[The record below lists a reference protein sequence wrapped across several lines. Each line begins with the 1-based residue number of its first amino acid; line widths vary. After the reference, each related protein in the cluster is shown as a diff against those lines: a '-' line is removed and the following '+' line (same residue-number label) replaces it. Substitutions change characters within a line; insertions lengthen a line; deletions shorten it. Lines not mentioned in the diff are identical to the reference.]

1 MLFDKDEGKRNMTN
15 DLMDFKIDP
24 IILTALEED
33 ITDVDISTK
42 ILGANETLAKVDLLA
57 KQDGVLSGM
66 AVFERVFTLLNA
78 KVKVE
83 WLKTDGQSF
92 DEGEILAKVH
102 GDVET
107 LLTAERV
114 ALNFLQ
120 RMSGIATATR
130 RMADQL
136 EGSQIKLMD
145 TRKTTP
151 GLRMLEK
158 YSVRVGGGNNHRY
171 NLSDMIMLKDNH
183 INAAGGV
190 QEAIKLA
197 KERSPFIKKVEVE
210 TENLEMVKDAISAG
224 ADIIMLDNMTV
235 DEMREAIEFIDGRAI
250 VEASGNLTAANI
262 QKLKTL
268 RIDYVSSGAITH
280 SAGIV
285 DLSMKNLTITNRV
298 EML

>member
-1 MLFDKDEGKRNMTN
+1 MKN
-15 DLMDFKIDP
+15 DLARFKIDP
-24 IILTALEED
+24 IILNALEED

-42 ILGANETLAKVDLLA
+42 VLGAGETLATVELLA
-57 KQDGVLSGM
+57 KQDGVLSGLI
-66 AVFERVFTLLNA
+66 VFERVFKLLNDQ
-78 KVKVE
+78 VTID
-83 WLKTDGQSF
+83 WQIRDGQTFES
-92 DEGEILAKVH
+92 GEILAKVQ

-120 RMSGIATATR
+120 RMSGIATATK
-130 RMADQL
+130 RMADLL
-136 EGSQIKLMD
+136 EGSNIKLMD

-151 GLRMLEK
+151 GLRILEK

-197 KERSPFIKKVEVE
+197 KERSPYIKKIEVE
-210 TENLEMVKDAISAG
+210 TENLQMVKDAVVAG
-224 ADIIMLDNMTV
+224 ADIIMLDNMSV
-235 DEMREAIEFIDGRAI
+235 AEMKEAIEYIDGRAI
-250 VEASGNLTAANI
+250 VEASGNLTAENI
-262 QKLKTL
+262 ERLKTL
-268 RIDYVSSGAITH
+268 DIDYVSSGAITH

-285 DLSMKNLTITNRV
+285 DLSMKNLTLTNRV
-298 EML
+298 ETL

>member
-1 MLFDKDEGKRNMTN
+1 MRN
-15 DLMDFKIDP
+15 DLMHFKIDP
-24 IILTALEED
+24 IILNALDED
-33 ITDVDISTK
+33 ITDVDVSTK
-42 ILGANETLAKVDLLA
+42 ILGQAETLASVELLA

-66 AVFERVFTLLNA
+66 AVFERVFTLLND

-83 WLKTDGQSF
+83 WLKTDGQTF
-92 DEGEILAKVH
+92 KKGEMLAKVYC
-102 GDVET
+102 DAET

-120 RMSGIATATR
+120 RMSGIATATHN
-130 RMADQL
+130 MVEQL
-136 EGSQIKLMD
+136 SGSNIKLMD

-151 GLRMLEK
+151 GLRILEK

-190 QEAIKLA
+190 KEAIKLA
-197 KERSPFIKKVEVE
+197 QERSPFIKKVEVE
-210 TENLEMVKDAISAG
+210 TENLEMVKEAVAAG

-235 DEMREAIEFIDGRAI
+235 DEMKAAIELIGGRAV
-250 VEASGNLTAANI
+250 VEASGNLTAENI
-262 QKLKTL
+262 KKLKTL
-268 RIDYVSSGAITH
+268 DIDYVSSGAITH

-285 DLSMKNLTITNRV
+285 DLSMKNLSLTNRV
-298 EML
+298 EKL

>member
-1 MLFDKDEGKRNMTN
+1 MKN
-15 DLMDFKIDP
+15 DLARFKIDP
-24 IILTALEED
+24 IILNALEED

-42 ILGANETLAKVDLLA
+42 VLGAGETLATVELLA

-66 AVFERVFTLLNA
+66 IVFERVFKLLNDQ
-78 KVKVE
+78 VTID
-83 WLKTDGQSF
+83 WQIRDGQTFES
-92 DEGEILAKVH
+92 GEILAKVQ

-120 RMSGIATATR
+120 RMSGIATATK
-130 RMADQL
+130 RMADLL
-136 EGSQIKLMD
+136 EGSNIKLMD

-151 GLRMLEK
+151 GLRILEK

-183 INAAGGV
+183 INATGGV

-197 KERSPFIKKVEVE
+197 KERSPYIKKIEVE
-210 TENLEMVKDAISAG
+210 TENLQMVKDAVVAG
-224 ADIIMLDNMTV
+224 ADIIMLDNMSV
-235 DEMREAIEFIDGRAI
+235 AEMKEAIEYIDGRAI
-250 VEASGNLTAANI
+250 VEASGNLTAENI
-262 QKLKTL
+262 ERLKTL
-268 RIDYVSSGAITH
+268 DIDYVSSGAITH

-285 DLSMKNLTITNRV
+285 DLSMKNLTLTNRV
-298 EML
+298 ETL

>member
-1 MLFDKDEGKRNMTN
+1 MKN
-15 DLMDFKIDP
+15 DLARFKIDP
-24 IILTALEED
+24 IILNALEED

-42 ILGANETLAKVDLLA
+42 VLGAGETLATVELLA

-66 AVFERVFTLLNA
+66 IVFERVFKLLNDQ
-78 KVKVE
+78 VTID
-83 WLKTDGQSF
+83 WQIRDGQTFES
-92 DEGEILAKVH
+92 GEILAKVQ
-102 GDVET
+102 GYVET

-120 RMSGIATATR
+120 RMSGIATATK
-130 RMADQL
+130 RMADLL
-136 EGSQIKLMD
+136 EGSNIKLMD

-151 GLRMLEK
+151 GLRILEK

-197 KERSPFIKKVEVE
+197 KERSPYIKKIEVE
-210 TENLEMVKDAISAG
+210 TENLQMVKDAVVAG
-224 ADIIMLDNMTV
+224 ADIIMLDNMSV
-235 DEMREAIEFIDGRAI
+235 AEMKEAIEYIDGRAI
-250 VEASGNLTAANI
+250 VEASGNLTAENI
-262 QKLKTL
+262 ERLKTL
-268 RIDYVSSGAITH
+268 DIDYVSSGAITH

-285 DLSMKNLTITNRV
+285 DLSMKNLTLTNRV
-298 EML
+298 ETL

>member
-1 MLFDKDEGKRNMTN
+1 MKN
-15 DLMDFKIDP
+15 DLARFKIDP
-24 IILTALEED
+24 IILNALEED

-42 ILGANETLAKVDLLA
+42 VLGAGETLATVELLA

-66 AVFERVFTLLNA
+66 IVFERVFKLLNDQ
-78 KVKVE
+78 VTID
-83 WLKTDGQSF
+83 WQIRDGQTFES
-92 DEGEILAKVH
+92 GEILAQVQ

-120 RMSGIATATR
+120 RMSGIATATK
-130 RMADQL
+130 RMADLL
-136 EGSQIKLMD
+136 EGSNIKLMD

-151 GLRMLEK
+151 GLRILEK

-197 KERSPFIKKVEVE
+197 KERSPYIKKIEVE
-210 TENLEMVKDAISAG
+210 TENLQMVKDAVVAG
-224 ADIIMLDNMTV
+224 ADIIMLDNMSV
-235 DEMREAIEFIDGRAI
+235 AEMKEAIEYIDGRAI
-250 VEASGNLTAANI
+250 VEASGNLTAENI
-262 QKLKTL
+262 ERLKTL
-268 RIDYVSSGAITH
+268 DIDYVSSGAITH

-285 DLSMKNLTITNRV
+285 DLSMKNLTLTNRV
-298 EML
+298 ETL

>member
-1 MLFDKDEGKRNMTN
+1 MRN
-15 DLMDFKIDP
+15 DLMRFKIDP
-24 IILTALEED
+24 IILNALDED
-33 ITDVDISTK
+33 ITDVDVSTK
-42 ILGANETLAKVDLLA
+42 ILGQAETLASVELLA

-66 AVFERVFTLLNA
+66 AVFERVFTLLND

-83 WLKTDGQSF
+83 WLKTDGQTF
-92 DEGEILAKVH
+92 KKGEMLAKVY

-120 RMSGIATATR
+120 RMSGIATATHN
-130 RMADQL
+130 MVEQL
-136 EGSQIKLMD
+136 SGSNIKLMD

-151 GLRMLEK
+151 GLRILEK

-190 QEAIKLA
+190 KEAIKLA
-197 KERSPFIKKVEVE
+197 QERSPFIKKVEVE
-210 TENLEMVKDAISAG
+210 TENLEMVKEAVAAG

-235 DEMREAIEFIDGRAI
+235 DEMKAAIELIGGRAV
-250 VEASGNLTAANI
+250 VEASGNLTAENI
-262 QKLKTL
+262 KKLKTL
-268 RIDYVSSGAITH
+268 DIDYVSSGAITH

-285 DLSMKNLTITNRV
+285 DLSMKNLSLTNRV
-298 EML
+298 AKL

>member
-1 MLFDKDEGKRNMTN
+1 MKN
-15 DLMDFKIDP
+15 DLARFKIDP
-24 IILTALEED
+24 IILNALEED

-42 ILGANETLAKVDLLA
+42 VLGAGETLATVELLA

-66 AVFERVFTLLNA
+66 IVFERVFKLLNNQ
-78 KVKVE
+78 VTID
-83 WLKTDGQSF
+83 WQIRDGQTFES
-92 DEGEILAKVH
+92 GEILAKVQ

-120 RMSGIATATR
+120 RMSGIATATK
-130 RMADQL
+130 RMADLL
-136 EGSQIKLMD
+136 EGSNIKLMD

-151 GLRMLEK
+151 GLRILEK

-197 KERSPFIKKVEVE
+197 KERSPYIKKIEVE
-210 TENLEMVKDAISAG
+210 TENLQMVKDAVVAG
-224 ADIIMLDNMTV
+224 ADIIMLDNMSV
-235 DEMREAIEFIDGRAI
+235 AEMKEAIEYIDGRAI
-250 VEASGNLTAANI
+250 VEASGNLTAENI
-262 QKLKTL
+262 ERLKTL
-268 RIDYVSSGAITH
+268 DIDYVSSGAITH

-285 DLSMKNLTITNRV
+285 DLSMKNLTLTNRV
-298 EML
+298 ETL

>member
-1 MLFDKDEGKRNMTN
+1 MKN
-15 DLMDFKIDP
+15 DLARFKIDP
-24 IILTALEED
+24 IILNALEED

-42 ILGANETLAKVDLLA
+42 VLGAGETLATVELLA

-66 AVFERVFTLLNA
+66 IVFERVFKLLNDQ
-78 KVKVE
+78 VTID
-83 WLKTDGQSF
+83 WQIRDGQTFES
-92 DEGEILAKVH
+92 GEILAKVQ

-120 RMSGIATATR
+120 RMSGIATATK
-130 RMADQL
+130 RMADLL
-136 EGSQIKLMD
+136 EGSNIKLMD

-151 GLRMLEK
+151 GLRILEK

-197 KERSPFIKKVEVE
+197 KERSPYIKKIEVE
-210 TENLEMVKDAISAG
+210 TENLQMVKDAVVAG
-224 ADIIMLDNMTV
+224 ADIIMLDNMSV
-235 DEMREAIEFIDGRAI
+235 AEMKEAIEYIDGRAI
-250 VEASGNLTAANI
+250 VEASGNLTAENI
-262 QKLKTL
+262 ERLKTL
-268 RIDYVSSGAITH
+268 DINYVSSGAITH

-285 DLSMKNLTITNRV
+285 DLSMKNLTLTNRV
-298 EML
+298 ETL

>member
-1 MLFDKDEGKRNMTN
+1 MKN
-15 DLMDFKIDP
+15 DLARFKIDP
-24 IILTALEED
+24 IILNALEED

-42 ILGANETLAKVDLLA
+42 VLGAGETLATVELLA

-66 AVFERVFTLLNA
+66 IVFEQVFKLLNDQ
-78 KVKVE
+78 VTID
-83 WLKTDGQSF
+83 WQIRDGQTFES
-92 DEGEILAKVH
+92 GEILAKVQ

-120 RMSGIATATR
+120 RMSGIATATK
-130 RMADQL
+130 RMADLL
-136 EGSQIKLMD
+136 EGSNIKLMD

-151 GLRMLEK
+151 GLRILEK

-197 KERSPFIKKVEVE
+197 KERSPYIKKIEVE
-210 TENLEMVKDAISAG
+210 TENLQMVKDAVVAG
-224 ADIIMLDNMTV
+224 ADIIMLDNMSV
-235 DEMREAIEFIDGRAI
+235 AEMKEAIEYIDGRAI
-250 VEASGNLTAANI
+250 VEASGNLTAENI
-262 QKLKTL
+262 ERLKTL
-268 RIDYVSSGAITH
+268 DIDYVSSGAITH

-285 DLSMKNLTITNRV
+285 DLSMKNLTLTNRV
-298 EML
+298 ETL

>member
-1 MLFDKDEGKRNMTN
+1 MKN
-15 DLMDFKIDP
+15 DLARFKIDP
-24 IILTALEED
+24 IILNALEED

-42 ILGANETLAKVDLLA
+42 VLGAGETLATVELLA
-57 KQDGVLSGM
+57 KQDGILSGM
-66 AVFERVFTLLNA
+66 TVFERVFKLLNDQVTIDWQI
-78 KVKVE
+78 K
-83 WLKTDGQSF
+83 DGQTF
-92 DEGEILAKVH
+92 KNGKILAKIQ

-130 RMADQL
+130 QIVDL
-136 EGSQIKLMD
+136 LDGSDIKLMD

-151 GLRMLEK
+151 GLRILEK

-197 KERSPFIKKVEVE
+197 KERSPYIKKIEVE
-210 TENLEMVKDAISAG
+210 TENLQMVKDAVVAG
-224 ADIIMLDNMTV
+224 ADIIMLDNMSV
-235 DEMREAIEFIDGRAI
+235 AEMKEAIEYIDGRAI
-250 VEASGNLTAANI
+250 VEASGNLTAENI
-262 QKLKTL
+262 ERLKTL
-268 RIDYVSSGAITH
+268 DIDYVSSGAITH

-285 DLSMKNLTITNRV
+285 DLSMKNLTLTNRV
-298 EML
+298 ITL

>member
-1 MLFDKDEGKRNMTN
+1 MKN
-15 DLMDFKIDP
+15 DLARFKIDP
-24 IILTALEED
+24 IILNALEED

-42 ILGANETLAKVDLLA
+42 VLGAGETLATVELLA

-66 AVFERVFTLLNA
+66 IVFERVFKLLNDQ
-78 KVKVE
+78 VTID
-83 WLKTDGQSF
+83 WQIRDGQTFES
-92 DEGEILAKVH
+92 GEILAKVQ

-120 RMSGIATATR
+120 RMSGIATATK
-130 RMADQL
+130 RMADLL
-136 EGSQIKLMD
+136 EGSNIKLMD

-151 GLRMLEK
+151 GLRILEK

-190 QEAIKLA
+190 QEAIKLT
-197 KERSPFIKKVEVE
+197 KERSPYIKKIEVE
-210 TENLEMVKDAISAG
+210 TENIQMVKDAVVAG
-224 ADIIMLDNMTV
+224 ADIIMLDNMSV
-235 DEMREAIEFIDGRAI
+235 AEMKEAIEYIDGRAI
-250 VEASGNLTAANI
+250 VEASGNLTAENI
-262 QKLKTL
+262 ERLKTL
-268 RIDYVSSGAITH
+268 DIDYVSSGAITH

-285 DLSMKNLTITNRV
+285 DLSMKNLTLTNRV
-298 EML
+298 ETL

>member
-1 MLFDKDEGKRNMTN
+1 MRN
-15 DLMDFKIDP
+15 DLMRFKIDP
-24 IILTALEED
+24 LILNALDED
-33 ITDVDISTK
+33 ITDVDVSTK
-42 ILGANETLAKVDLLA
+42 ILGQAETLASVELLA

-66 AVFERVFTLLNA
+66 AVFERVFTLLND

-83 WLKTDGQSF
+83 WLKSDGQSF
-92 DEGEILAKVH
+92 KNGEMLAKVY

-120 RMSGIATATR
+120 RMSGIATATHN
-130 RMADQL
+130 MVEQL
-136 EGSQIKLMD
+136 SGSNIKLMD

-151 GLRMLEK
+151 GLRILEK

-190 QEAIKLA
+190 KEAIKLA
-197 KERSPFIKKVEVE
+197 QERSPFIKKVEVE
-210 TENLEMVKDAISAG
+210 TENLEMVKEAVAAG
-224 ADIIMLDNMTV
+224 TDIIMLDNMTV
-235 DEMREAIEFIDGRAI
+235 DEMKAAIELIGGRAV
-250 VEASGNLTAANI
+250 VEASGNLTAENI
-262 QKLKTL
+262 KKLKTL
-268 RIDYVSSGAITH
+268 DIDYVSSGAITH

-285 DLSMKNLTITNRV
+285 DLSMKNLSLTNRV
-298 EML
+298 EKL

>member
-1 MLFDKDEGKRNMTN
+1 MKN
-15 DLMDFKIDP
+15 DLARFKIDP
-24 IILTALEED
+24 IILNALEED

-42 ILGANETLAKVDLLA
+42 VLGAGETLATVELLA
-57 KQDGVLSGM
+57 KQDGILSGM
-66 AVFERVFTLLNA
+66 TVFERVFKLLNDQVTIDWQI
-78 KVKVE
+78 K
-83 WLKTDGQSF
+83 DGQTF
-92 DEGEILAKVH
+92 KNGEILAKIQ

-130 RMADQL
+130 QMIDL
-136 EGSQIKLMD
+136 LDGSEIKLMD

-151 GLRMLEK
+151 GLRILEK
-158 YSVRVGGGNNHRY
+158 YSVQVGGGNNHRY

-197 KERSPFIKKVEVE
+197 KERSPYIKKIEVE
-210 TENLEMVKDAISAG
+210 TENLQMVKDAVVAG
-224 ADIIMLDNMTV
+224 ADIIMLDNMSV
-235 DEMREAIEFIDGRAI
+235 AEMKEAIEYIDGRAI
-250 VEASGNLTAANI
+250 VEASGNLTAENI
-262 QKLKTL
+262 EQLKTL
-268 RIDYVSSGAITH
+268 DIDYVSSGAITH

-285 DLSMKNLTITNRV
+285 DLSMKNLTLTNRV
-298 EML
+298 ITL

>member
-1 MLFDKDEGKRNMTN
+1 MRN
-15 DLMDFKIDP
+15 DLMHFKIDP
-24 IILTALEED
+24 IILNALDED
-33 ITDVDISTK
+33 ITDVDVSTK
-42 ILGANETLAKVDLLA
+42 ILGQAETLASVELLA

-66 AVFERVFTLLNA
+66 AVFERVFTLLND

-83 WLKTDGQSF
+83 WLKSDGQSF
-92 DEGEILAKVH
+92 KNGEMLAKVY

-120 RMSGIATATR
+120 RMSGIATATHN
-130 RMADQL
+130 MVEQL
-136 EGSQIKLMD
+136 SGSNIKLMD

-151 GLRMLEK
+151 GLRILEK

-190 QEAIKLA
+190 KEAIKLA
-197 KERSPFIKKVEVE
+197 QERSPFIKKVEVE
-210 TENLEMVKDAISAG
+210 TENLEMVKEAVAAG
-224 ADIIMLDNMTV
+224 TDIIMLDNMTV
-235 DEMREAIEFIDGRAI
+235 DEMKAAIELIGGRAV
-250 VEASGNLTAANI
+250 VEASGNLTAENI
-262 QKLKTL
+262 KKLKTL
-268 RIDYVSSGAITH
+268 DIDYVSSGAITH

-285 DLSMKNLTITNRV
+285 DLSMKNLSLTNRV
-298 EML
+298 EKL

>member
-1 MLFDKDEGKRNMTN
+1 MKN
-15 DLMDFKIDP
+15 DLARFKIDP
-24 IILTALEED
+24 IILNALEED

-42 ILGANETLAKVDLLA
+42 VLGAGETLATVELLA

-66 AVFERVFTLLNA
+66 IVFERVFKLLNDQ
-78 KVKVE
+78 VTID
-83 WLKTDGQSF
+83 WQIRDGQTFES
-92 DEGEILAKVH
+92 GEILAKVQ

-120 RMSGIATATR
+120 RMSGIATATK
-130 RMADQL
+130 RMADLL
-136 EGSQIKLMD
+136 EGSNIKLMD

-151 GLRMLEK
+151 GLRILEK

-190 QEAIKLA
+190 QEAIKLT
-197 KERSPFIKKVEVE
+197 KERSPYIKKIEVE
-210 TENLEMVKDAISAG
+210 TENLQMVKDAVVAG
-224 ADIIMLDNMTV
+224 SDIIMLDNMSV
-235 DEMREAIEFIDGRAI
+235 AERKEAIEDIDGRAI
-250 VEASGNLTAANI
+250 VEASGNLTAENI
-262 QKLKTL
+262 ERLKTL
-268 RIDYVSSGAITH
+268 DIDYVSSGAITH

-285 DLSMKNLTITNRV
+285 DLSMKNLTLTNRV
-298 EML
+298 ETL

>member
-1 MLFDKDEGKRNMTN
+1 MKN
-15 DLMDFKIDP
+15 DLARFKIDP
-24 IILTALEED
+24 IILNALEED

-42 ILGANETLAKVDLLA
+42 VLGAGETLATVELLA

-66 AVFERVFTLLNA
+66 IVFERVFKLLNDQITID
-78 KVKVE
+78 
-83 WLKTDGQSF
+83 WQIRDGQTFES
-92 DEGEILAKVH
+92 GEILAKVQ

-120 RMSGIATATR
+120 RMSGIATATK
-130 RMADQL
+130 RMADLL
-136 EGSQIKLMD
+136 EGSNIKLMD

-151 GLRMLEK
+151 GLRILEK

-190 QEAIKLA
+190 QEAIKLT
-197 KERSPFIKKVEVE
+197 KERSPYIKKIEVE
-210 TENLEMVKDAISAG
+210 TENLQMVKDAVVAG
-224 ADIIMLDNMTV
+224 ADIIMLDNMSV
-235 DEMREAIEFIDGRAI
+235 AEMKEAIEYIDGRAI
-250 VEASGNLTAANI
+250 VEASGNLTAENI
-262 QKLKTL
+262 ERLKTL
-268 RIDYVSSGAITH
+268 DIDYVSSGAITH

-285 DLSMKNLTITNRV
+285 DLSMKNLTLTNRV
-298 EML
+298 ETL

>member
-1 MLFDKDEGKRNMTN
+1 MKN
-15 DLMDFKIDP
+15 DLARFKIDP
-24 IILTALEED
+24 IILNALEED

-42 ILGANETLAKVDLLA
+42 VLGAGETLATVELLA

-66 AVFERVFTLLNA
+66 IVFERVFKLLNDQ
-78 KVKVE
+78 VTID
-83 WLKTDGQSF
+83 WQIRDGQTFES
-92 DEGEILAKVH
+92 GEILAKVQ

-120 RMSGIATATR
+120 RMSGIATATK
-130 RMADQL
+130 RMADLL
-136 EGSQIKLMD
+136 EGSNIKLMD

-151 GLRMLEK
+151 GLRILEK

-183 INAAGGV
+183 INATGGV

-197 KERSPFIKKVEVE
+197 KERSPYIKKIEVE
-210 TENLEMVKDAISAG
+210 TENLQMVKDAVVAG
-224 ADIIMLDNMTV
+224 ADIIMLDNMSV
-235 DEMREAIEFIDGRAI
+235 AEMKEAIEYIDGRAI
-250 VEASGNLTAANI
+250 VEASGNLTTENI
-262 QKLKTL
+262 EQLKTL
-268 RIDYVSSGAITH
+268 DIDYVSSGAITH

-285 DLSMKNLTITNRV
+285 DLSMKNLTLTNRV
-298 EML
+298 ETL